1 MRSIND
7 DLWSLPG
14 MAPVLWEALH
24 DIDVTTVSRL
34 RELGAAGV
42 YKLLRRRF
50 PLRTFPY
57 NYYLFGVEACLT
69 GDVWDG
75 VPHARR
81 MELVREVERPA
92 EFEDPASGVEWIRL
106 PRKGNKF
113 VQDPLAGKRFELP
126 SLDAPMPIDHEW

>member
-1 MRSIND
+1 MQQASD

-24 DIDVTTVSRL
+24 DIDVTTASRL

-42 YKLLRRRF
+42 YKLLRQRF

-69 GDVWDG
+69 GEVWDA

-81 MELVREVERPA
+81 MLLVRAVEKPA
-92 EFEDPASGVEWIRL
+92 EYEDPASGVEWIRL
-106 PRKGNKF
+106 PRKGNKL
-113 VQDPLAGKRFELP
+113 VEDPLAGKRFELP
-126 SLDAPMPIDHEW
+126 SFDAPKQFDPDF